1 MALRWILSPTKTI
14 WQVFALHSTAVFFLI
29 STRLIWA
36 LLQRTQLSQFATSL
50 QNNPETDIT
59 ILGFT
64 DNVGTRAANEKVST
78 QRANN
83 VQTYLNQRGVSSTR
97 MNSKGMA
104 WDYPVASNDT
114 EAGRAQNRR
123 VEIYITANENMVKQ
137 ANDGTLK

>member
-1 MALRWILSPTKTI
+1 M
-14 WQVFALHSTAVFFLI
+14 
-29 STRLIWA
+29 
-36 LLQRTQLSQFATSL
+36 
-50 QNNPETDIT
+50 
-59 ILGFT
+59 
-64 DNVGTRAANEKVST
+64 GTRAANEKVST